1 MSDELSSRDRLQQKI
16 EELQT
21 RQSENKYDLLK
32 EIHRVKDNSL
42 KNVAAIVTVVV
53 AITGYLGWEYLLP
66 EAVNR
71 QIQELTTEAV
81 TELGETITTALEI
94 RESLESPLIV
104 FVSDH
109 GDSDPLIGTLYKSSP
124 RARIHVTPKPNA
136 FNRFSALHASWSL
149 LKLSGRFPDQTIFV
163 SPSNPGDPITDL
175 IFLQVLDKRAQDA
188 LPLEKKENMKNP
200 QGRTLYFV
208 GYDSGSMDLIHNQA
222 DFEIQEYR
230 RIITPKGISRTEF
243 DQYRR
248 RKLAEIIMGVSSND
262 PPKILGPSEKVLPGA
277 LVFGR
282 YSNQLE
288 GRKSFWYEPEFDGER
303 YTGVV
308 LEVDDY
314 GNITTNLKVTDMKRL
329 WNLEYGNRLEVI
341 DAQGNRR
348 DFTFAESYGGVEAAE
363 EVCIELDG
371 HLQLAI
377 SFGNLEDE
385 LRWKPGYTVSV
396 RKSAE

>member
-1 MSDELSSRDRLQQKI
+1 MADEHSSRDQLHRKI
-16 EELQT
+16 EELQA
-21 RQSENKYDLLK
+21 RQGENKYELLR

-53 AITGYLGWEYLLP
+53 AITGYLGWEYLIP

-71 QIQELTTEAV
+71 QIRVLTTEAV
-81 TELGETITTALEI
+81 TELGETISTALEI

-124 RARIHVTPKPNA
+124 RARIHVTPKPNS
-136 FNRFSALHASWSL
+136 FNRLSALHASWSM

-175 IFLQVLDKRAQDA
+175 VYLQVMDKRDPGM
-188 LPLEKKENMKNP
+188 LPLEKKGDLKNP

-208 GYDSGSMDLIHNQA
+208 GYESGSMDLIHNHPE
-222 DFEIQEYR
+222 FEIQEYR
-230 RIITPKGISRTEF
+230 RIVTPKGISRKEF
-243 DQYRR
+243 EQYRR
-248 RKLAEIIMGVSSND
+248 RKLAEIIMGISTND
-262 PPKILGPSEKVLPGA
+262 PPEIPGPSEQVLPGKW
-277 LVFGR
+277 VFGR
-282 YSNQLE
+282 YPNQLKNS
-288 GRKSFWYEPEFDGER
+288 KSYWYEPEFDGDR

-314 GNITTNLKVTDMKRL
+314 GNITTNLKVNDMTRL
-329 WNLEYGNRLEVI
+329 WNLKYGNRLEVI
-341 DAQGNRR
+341 DDRGNQRI
-348 DFTFAESYGGVEAAE
+348 FTFAESYGGVDAAK

-377 SFGNLEDE
+377 SFGDLEDE
-385 LRWKPGYTVSV
+385 LRWNPGYTVSV
-396 RKSAE
+396 RRATD